1 MADAVSLTSTE
12 ARVLGALMEKQ
23 LTTPDAYP
31 LTLNA
36 LTTACNQTSNRDPIV
51 RYEPYQ
57 VETTVLVLKTRGL
70 ARVVHPG
77 SGERATKYRHI
88 ADEALKLDGAEQALM
103 CVLLLRGAQT
113 VNELRTRTER
123 LHPFSSPADVESAL
137 DALARRD
144 PPLVSRI
151 DRQAGQKEP
160 RWLQLIEE
168 GAEARAAAAPSASSV
183 TPSARAATDSRVEDL
198 EGRVAA
204 LEKRLAQV
212 TDALADLIDLP
223 DEPSV

>member
-51 RYEPYQ
+51 HYEPYQ

-88 ADEALKLDGAEQALM
+88 ADEALRLDGAERALI

-113 VNELRTRTER
+113 VNELRTRAER
-123 LHPFSSPADVESAL
+123 LHPFSSPDDVESTL

-183 TPSARAATDSRVEDL
+183 TPSARAATDSRVDEL
-198 EGRVAA
+198 EGRVSA
-204 LEKRLAQV
+204 LEQRLAQL

-223 DEPSV
+223 AD